1 MDLIRQSVQ
10 DSVGGVMMDRYLF
23 RKCVGSNIVLLT
35 QAFRK
40 KFVIPD
46 FQTFSNHINQLYDSA
61 RKQNAGKV
69 ADYIPQLAK
78 FSPDLCVVSLC
89 TVDGQ
94 RHSVGDTR
102 LPFCL
107 QSCVKPL
114 EYAIAIHESGTERV
128 HRYVGKEPSGL
139 KFNKLFLNDEGERP
153 LKHILYMFCQA

>member
-1 MDLIRQSVQ
+1 MA
-10 DSVGGVMMDRYLF
+10 YNA
-23 RKCVGSNIVLLT
+23 CV
-35 QAFRK
+35 F
-40 KFVIPD
+40 
-46 FQTFSNHINQLYDSA
+46 
-61 RKQNAGKV
+61 
-69 ADYIPQLAK
+69 
-78 FSPDLCVVSLC
+78 
-89 TVDGQ
+89 

-153 LKHILYMFCQA
+153 LKHILYMCCQA